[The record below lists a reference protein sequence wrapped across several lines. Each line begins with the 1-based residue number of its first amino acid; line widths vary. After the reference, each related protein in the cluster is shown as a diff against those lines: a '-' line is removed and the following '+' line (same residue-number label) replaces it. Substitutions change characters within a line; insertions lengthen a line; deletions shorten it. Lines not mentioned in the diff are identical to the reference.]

1 VPGLSERF
9 RAPRGFR
16 DFPPELM
23 ILRRSVISRV
33 ISVFE
38 RYGFDP
44 IDTPAVEYWETL
56 AGKYGEE
63 AESRLIWRFTD
74 PWSGREYALRYD
86 LTVPLARFIASRRD
100 IPLPFKRYHVGPVWR
115 HEEPQ
120 RARYREF
127 YQCDADIVGSPYPEA
142 DAEILNL
149 TVDALRELGFT
160 EFKVR
165 VNDRRLL
172 SGVFEEELG
181 VGNPL
186 PLYRVIDKLDKIG
199 LEGVRRELLKLGLG
213 DQLVERILSIIE
225 HRGPVEH
232 LESICLKYSTSQRV
246 REACTHLEEV
256 FDLLGKPEHVIFDMS
271 LVRGL
276 DYYTGPI
283 LEAVLDKP
291 NIGSVAGGGRYDNLI
306 GLFTGTD
313 IPATGVSLGIERII
327 DAGLELGI
335 FSMERK
341 TVTEVQVVV
350 LDWTLLKQAWR
361 ITRMM
366 REAGLKTRIDLAR
379 SSEEAQRRK
388 ARRLNIPILAFIGK
402 AEAETG
408 TITVYNTVT
417 GERIVV
423 KLEEAVEAI
432 KRMLRETP

>member
-1 VPGLSERF
+1 LGERF
-9 RAPRGFR
+9 KAPRGFR
-16 DFPPELM
+16 DFPPEVM
-23 ILRRSVISRV
+23 ILRRSVITKV

-44 IDTPAVEYWETL
+44 LDTPAVEYWETL

-63 AESRLIWRFTD
+63 AEGKLIWRFTD
-74 PWSGREYALRYD
+74 SWSGREYALRYD

-120 RARYREF
+120 RGRYREF

-149 TVDALRELGFT
+149 TADVLRELGFSN
-160 EFKVR
+160 FKIR

-181 VGNPL
+181 ISNPT
-186 PLYRVIDKLDKIG
+186 PVYRVIDKLDKIG
-199 LEGVRRELLKLGLG
+199 LEGVRRGLLKLGLG
-213 DQLVERILSIIE
+213 EELVERILSMVE
-225 HRGPVEH
+225 LRGPIESLEPICSRYPSNQKVRSACEH
-232 LESICLKYSTSQRV
+232 LSRAFS
-246 REACTHLEEV
+246 
-256 FDLLGKPEHVIFDMS
+256 LLGKPEHFHFDMS

-283 LEAVLDKP
+283 LEATLDKP
-291 NIGSVAGGGRYDNLI
+291 SVGSVAGGGRYDNLI
-306 GLFTGTD
+306 GLFTGTE
-313 IPATGVSLGIERII
+313 IPATGVSIGIERII

-335 FSMERK
+335 LNMDKK

-350 LDWTLLKQAWR
+350 LDWSLLEHAWSIVR
-361 ITRMM
+361 KL
-366 REAGLKTRIDLAR
+366 REEGLKTRIDLSR
-379 SSEEAQRRK
+379 SSEDAQRRR
-388 ARRLNIPILAFIGK
+388 ARRLSIPVLVFVGRT
-402 AEAETG
+402 ELETG
-408 TITVYNTVT
+408 TLTIYNTKAN
-417 GERIVV
+417 ERVVV

-432 KRMLRETP
+432 RKMLKTLS